1 MTTLVSIELNDAALK
16 SLDLENYTKKKILD
30 DYRKELAEEYTQIQQ
45 IKNSNKVKKQREKE
59 DYIKM

>member
-1 MTTLVSIELNDAALK
+1 MITLDSLELNDAALK

-45 IKNSNKVKKQREKE
+45 IKNSDKVKKQREKE